1 MNKNK
6 LKNKA
11 KDLNEIL
18 RSCLQ
23 HIKTATDSEIIG
35 IMNAIQAITKGK
47 KVIGS
52 ANTKKYERNK

>member
-11 KDLNEIL
+11 KDLNKIL

-23 HIKTATDSEIIG
+23 HIKTATDSEIIE
-35 IMNAIQAITKGK
+35 IINAIQAITKSK
-47 KVIGS
+47 KVIDS
-52 ANTKKYERNK
+52 ANTKRNERNK